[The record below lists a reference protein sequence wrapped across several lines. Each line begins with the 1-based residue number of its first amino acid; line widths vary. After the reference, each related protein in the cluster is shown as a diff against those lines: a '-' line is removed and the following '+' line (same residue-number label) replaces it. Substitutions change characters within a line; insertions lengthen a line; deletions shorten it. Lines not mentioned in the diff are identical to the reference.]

1 MKIICLLF
9 LMNISV
15 VFCQTGRV
23 GINTSTPGNTLE
35 INSGVVGTSGLR
47 FTQLNAASTAS
58 SNPSNSILGL
68 NNNGDV
74 VLYSL
79 PNNVP
84 TFVSASSAYNAST
97 PANTTL
103 TLGEIQFRFDG
114 LGGTGYATWGLSFR
128 SSTNATLPV
137 TCISHRESQNSGTYI
152 GADFASATY
161 TLNANTG
168 AYTRIDTGGLSSNSL
183 IVYTLLTDDG
193 SVYKVWVSNRSNS
206 RIYVWARRIR

>member
-9 LMNISV
+9 LMNISI

-23 GINTSTPGNTLE
+23 GINTNTPGNTLE
-35 INSGVVGTSGLR
+35 INSGVTGSSGLR
-47 FTQLNAASTAS
+47 FTQLNAATTPA
-58 SNPSNSILGL
+58 SNPTNSILGL
-68 NNNGDV
+68 NATGDV
-74 VLYSL
+74 VLYKL
-79 PNNVP
+79 PEYST
-84 TFVSASSAYNAST
+84 TFVSATSDYNAST

-128 SSTNATLPV
+128 SSSNTNLPV

-168 AYTRIDTGGLSSNSL
+168 AYTRIDTGGLQSNSM
-183 IVYTLLTDDG
+183 IIYTLLTDAG